1 MMVTRESPVSSS
13 TEATMSCSVQPRA
26 RWLKWHK
33 WQQICQFKLI
43 QDIPITTNSLKLGEA
58 CTNSE
63 KKQWKKFWEFPFSGK
78 ILFQSSAAK
87 TMAKT
92 SKTSLKST
100 ILVFVNRAAAELA
113 GIWP

>member
-1 MMVTRESPVSSS
+1 MAEMAQVAAGS
-13 TEATMSCSVQPRA
+13 Q
-26 RWLKWHK
+26 LN
-33 WQQICQFKLI
+33 LI
-43 QDIPITTNSLKLGEA
+43 QDIPISANSLKLGEA

-63 KKQWKKFWEFPFSGK
+63 KKQGEKFWEFPFSGK
-78 ILFQSSAAK
+78 IFFQSSAAK

-92 SKTSLKST
+92 SKTSLKSA

>member
-1 MMVTRESPVSSS
+1 MAEMAQVAAGS
-13 TEATMSCSVQPRA
+13 Q
-26 RWLKWHK
+26 LN
-33 WQQICQFKLI
+33 LI
-43 QDIPITTNSLKLGEA
+43 QDIPISANPLKLGEA

-78 ILFQSSAAK
+78 IFFQRSAAK

-92 SKTSLKST
+92 SKTSLKRA